1 VSSSVHSSV
10 RPGEQLKEI
19 RNRLGVT
26 TREVEDLSRKLARDS
41 ANEEFCI
48 SNAWL
53 TQVENGNSVPNIY

>member
-1 VSSSVHSSV
+1 MSSSVHSSV